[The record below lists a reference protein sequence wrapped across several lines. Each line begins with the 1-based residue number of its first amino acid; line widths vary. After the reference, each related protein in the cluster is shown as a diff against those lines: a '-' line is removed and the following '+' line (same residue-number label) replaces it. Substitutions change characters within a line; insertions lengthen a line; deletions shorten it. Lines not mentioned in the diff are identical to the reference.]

1 MRVLIVGGK
10 TQGQSI
16 ANRLLAKDEVRV
28 MFRSAEHQIT
38 FIEEDE
44 ALCDEIE
51 RRFNTPIFQ
60 GDGTKKELLEQV
72 GIENI
77 DVVIAASEDD
87 GRNVI
92 VALQARQLGLEQV
105 IAIVQDSD
113 YAQLLEQNDV
123 VSISAPWTTAAM
135 IESLLDRPGLTQLF
149 EFGIGAASV
158 LDVIVPGGA
167 DVGGRPIR
175 ELEIPEECVIA
186 AIIRDNKF
194 VVPRGDTIVE
204 EEDQVYFIGPAASI
218 REACD
223 MFIRQS

>member
-1 MRVLIVGGK
+1 
-10 TQGQSI
+10 
-16 ANRLLAKDEVRV
+16 

-44 ALCDEIE
+44 AVCDEIE

-60 GDGTKKELLEQV
+60 GDGTKKELLEQI

-92 VALQARQLGLEQV
+92 AALQARQLGLKQV
-105 IAIVQDSD
+105 IAIVQDPD

-123 VSISAPWTTAAM
+123 VAISAPWTTAAM
-135 IESLLDRPGLTQLF
+135 VESLLDRPGLTQLF

-167 DVGGRPIR
+167 HVGGRPIR
-175 ELEIPEECVIA
+175 TQIHVS
-186 AIIRDNKF
+186 
-194 VVPRGDTIVE
+194 
-204 EEDQVYFIGPAASI
+204 Q
-218 REACD
+218 
-223 MFIRQS
+223 QSLVQTGEGLRYGNQLDKGRPGSRRRVQGT